1 MSNVEKPLDNVIP
14 FPGKAVP
21 KFGFERVKR
30 RKAAQMEALG
40 QLNLFAPPPGRNSV
54 GFGRGRWNKKILHL
68 PTAAGPFE
76 EALLLDE
83 RGDKNAAK
91 MYWKA
96 ITLGDSVA
104 DAYCNLGIMEDKR
117 GNTSR
122 AFNCFTN
129 SLEADPRHFHS
140 HYNVANLYFEAG
152 DLRLARL
159 HYEIAAEIRPEFP
172 NVYFNLGLVHAMNEN
187 FKAAVAALSH
197 YKERAPHFEDG
208 HADQLLVSFKKSL
221 TNPG

>member
-1 MSNVEKPLDNVIP
+1 MSKLEKSLDNVIP

-40 QLNLFAPPPGRNSV
+40 QLNLFSPPQGKNHV
-54 GFGRGRWNKKILHL
+54 GFGRGRGTGKVIHL

-76 EALLLDE
+76 EALLLDD
-83 RGDKNAAK
+83 RGDKDAAK

-104 DAYCNLGIMEDKR
+104 DAYCNLGIMEKKK

-122 AFNCFTN
+122 AFNCFIN
-129 SLEADPRHFHS
+129 SLEADPRHFQS

-172 NVYFNLGLVHAMNEN
+172 NVYFNLGLVHAMEEN
-187 FKAAVAALSH
+187 FKAAVAALSN
-197 YKERAPHFEDG
+197 YKERAPQFESD
-208 HADQLLVSFKKSL
+208 HADRLLVSLEKSL